1 LNLINQI
8 GYRQKRELI
17 NLSGTRAKH
26 GIQSAPRCR
35 ASISAFIAS
44 VATITLSIF
53 ATPVVAMADD
63 HVAIFAGGQLD
74 FANYVY
80 GGVTVA
86 LPPSTIGNGFALRAL
101 IDSGGYDYVSG
112 SLGTIKANFFGTEVD
127 AMYQITT
134 KHFWSDV
141 ALGANNTYTSL
152 SPFDSNNPLRG
163 RQYELR
169 TSLDGGATAGPWR
182 ADWLGYYGTRLQDYA
197 ALLGVTHALSPE
209 WRLGAE
215 VYGEGNPTYNLRQV
229 GPYAAVGLG
238 QRSEL
243 QFSAGQAWESGFTPR
258 VYVRA
263 LIYHQF

>member
-1 LNLINQI
+1 
-8 GYRQKRELI
+8 
-17 NLSGTRAKH
+17 LSGTRAKH
-26 GIQSAPRCR
+26 GIQRAPRCR
-35 ASISAFIAS
+35 ASILAFMAA
-44 VATITLSIF
+44 VAIITLSIF
-53 ATPVVAMADD
+53 ATPVHAQADD

-86 LPPSTIGNGFALRAL
+86 LPPSTIGNGFALRAIL
-101 IDSGGYDYVSG
+101 DSGGYDYVSG
-112 SLGTIKANFFGTEVD
+112 SLGTIKASFFGTELD

-134 KHFWSDV
+134 KHFWSDI

-197 ALLGVTHALSPE
+197 ALIGVTHALSPE

-229 GPYAAVGLG
+229 GPYAALGLG

-243 QFSAGQAWESGFTPR
+243 QFSVGQAWESGFTPR

-263 LIYHQF
+263 LIYHQL